1 MQDKKISIFIDK
13 QLSRYVRTNF
23 QKYVT
28 FIKAYYEFLESNY
41 GPYQVTQTLEHSR
54 DITAKYTSGVIK
66 LKLKFPSA
74 EDESYFY
81 NNYADSKD
89 EIVQSNVNGVVI
101 AKGYV
106 VSYEKTDTV
115 TANLNIVVT
124 SGLFTQAV
132 GNQLNFT
139 DATVTQILHVNSGSL
154 LTENPNLNK
163 LIDELSPDYPQT
175 LIASKQLTIK
185 GLADFLKAKGTE
197 DSFRYFFRSVYNSDL
212 EFYYPKKYMLRVS
225 DGKWNLYSYI
235 TIKRN
240 STVSYLN
247 KRIVGNTSGAVA
259 AISRVKTVEYNI
271 GGTQT
276 QFYELYVEDL
286 SEDFLYNETIS
297 YYDNLDLVT
306 TTDVVVS
313 VAGSPSLL
321 RKGVLNSGSS
331 IYTIGD
337 EITIDNTYVDIP
349 SGKTLTELLV
359 RITDLDTE
367 GKLKGFDFVDHGI
380 LNYIPSITGVNIIG
394 TSGQFTCNNTTLA
407 VNNIVTI
414 TGTFGG
420 TGSITDYTSGTVY
433 KVSSVTGSSPNVT
446 GFTLTTVDGTAIV
459 TTVGTPTGLTYTV
472 IISPTSTGTFKAYI
486 PPSVSFGSAGAV
498 QEIVINDGGLYPAGS
513 TITATISAPPAGGT
527 NPVIQSISTSLD
539 SGTLIT
545 GVAISGTA
553 GQFTCSNTILAVND
567 IVTITGTFG
576 GTGSITG
583 YTSGTLYK
591 VSAITGT
598 SPNVT
603 GFTLTT
609 ESGTAIVTTAG
620 TPTGLTYLLS
630 KKKVITGITLS
641 SYGTGYK
648 KTPTITFSSTIAAE
662 REASATVFLNLAQIQ
677 FTPKTLANEPGQF
690 VNTDGFVSWNKYI
703 QNDYYQDFS
712 YVLKSEEDYSDYK
725 NTVKDLLNPAGMVF
739 FGIISLFN
747 SFSLNKYGSPQEYP
761 EFFYPLKV
769 LSFDVKSFLLKR
781 YVNVTTLSCIAYP
794 CSFKIFHAVAPT
806 NSANVFILESSYKLA
821 LI

>member
-23 QKYVT
+23 QKYVN

-74 EDESYFY
+74 EDETYFY
-81 NNYADSKD
+81 TNYADSKD

-106 VSYEKTDTV
+106 VSYEKTDNV

-154 LTENPNLNK
+154 LTENPNLNR

-185 GLADFLKAKGTE
+185 GLADFLKTKGTE

-212 EFYYPKKYMLRVS
+212 EFYYPKKDMLKVS
-225 DGKWNLYSYI
+225 DGKWNLYSYV

-271 GGTQT
+271 SGTQT
-276 QFYELYVEDL
+276 QFYQLYVEDL
-286 SEDFLYNETIS
+286 SENFLYNETIS

-380 LNYIPSITGVNIIG
+380 LNYTQ
-394 TSGQFTCNNTTLA
+394 T
-407 VNNIVTI
+407 
-414 TGTFGG
+414 
-420 TGSITDYTSGTVY
+420 
-433 KVSSVTGSSPNVT
+433 
-446 GFTLTTVDGTAIV
+446 
-459 TTVGTPTGLTYTV
+459 
-472 IISPTSTGTFKAYI
+472 TSTGTFKAYI
-486 PPSVSFGSAGAV
+486 PPSVSFGSSGAV
-498 QEIVINDGGLYPAGS
+498 QEVIINDGGLYPAGS
-513 TITATISAPPAGGT
+513 VVTATISAPPSGT
-527 NPVIQSISTSLD
+527 TTIVTVQTSTDPSTS
-539 SGTLIT
+539 
-545 GVAISGTA
+545 
-553 GQFTCSNTILAVND
+553 
-567 IVTITGTFG
+567 
-576 GTGSITG
+576 
-583 YTSGTLYK
+583 K
-591 VSAITGT
+591 VV
-598 SPNVT
+598 VT
-603 GFTLTT
+603 GIT
-609 ESGTAIVTTAG
+609 VTTAG
-620 TPTGLTYLLS
+620 N
-630 KKKVITGITLS
+630 
-641 SYGTGYK
+641 GYK

-690 VNTDGFVSWNKYI
+690 ANTDGFVSWDKYV

-725 NTVKDLLNPAGMVF
+725 NIIKDLLNPAGMVF

-769 LSFDVKSFLLKR
+769 LSFDVKSFLLNNIDVPNTYRKVR
-781 YVNVTTLSCIAYP
+781 IENSKKVYGNTFEWINNDRFNIPGYQGWENLQLVESFTPVTYYYPNKYTGTINSNYYEDDLYTLSNTP
-794 CSFKIFHAVAPT
+794 MKIVESVMINQFIKPNGLAERT
-806 NSANVFILESSYKLA
+806 NFNREAFITIKP
-821 LI
+821 I